1 MMVPIP
7 ARPRFPPSSSTIG
20 TAIGSVM
27 KRGHMAR
34 PTSVG
39 SDARRAK
46 SAVKATETKPV
57 EPAGRDVGA
66 RVTGRRR
73 AYGAAEAFYLLHP
86 STESRLSLRS
96 GAGTCACEDREE
108 VLLQQAALLVQVE
121 PERHDLRRRRGE
133 RLSQ

>member
-66 RVTGRRR
+66 RRVRLVREEGRDVSSQYGREGEGGGRVSRAVGVHTGP
-73 AYGAAEAFYLLHP
+73 L
-86 STESRLSLRS
+86 RLS
-96 GAGTCACEDREE
+96 TCCI
-108 VLLQQAALLVQVE
+108 
-121 PERHDLRRRRGE
+121 PPRRVGS
-133 RLSQ
+133 L